1 MKWKRN
7 LYVVHRWVGLV
18 VGLQLLAWSIG
29 GFMFSILDIDNVHG
43 DFEQRIEPP
52 AAVRIDR
59 VAITPA
65 DAIEAGGAMSTA
77 GAGISRVLLR
87 ERFGR
92 TVYELF
98 DLWGKPFGAVD
109 ASTGEFS
116 AEVSEADVR
125 AAALADFLP
134 DAPIVSLER
143 LEGDPPLEFRGGP
156 MPVYRV
162 TFDHPKH
169 TSLYISPVTGKIL
182 KRRNRP
188 WRIFD
193 FFWMLHIM
201 DYGQRD
207 DFNHWLLTGA
217 SVLAILTSATGL
229 AIWFV
234 RWRRPGRKQTQP
246 PGAVE

>member
-1 MKWKRN
+1 MKWNRN
-7 LYVVHRWVGLV
+7 LYFLHRWVGLV
-18 VGLQLLAWSIG
+18 VGLQLLAWSSG
-29 GFMFSILDIDNVHG
+29 GFMFTILDIDNVHG
-43 DFEQRIEPP
+43 DFEKRVEPP
-52 AAVRIDR
+52 PAVRIDR
-59 VAITPA
+59 IMVSPG
-65 DAIEAGGAMSTA
+65 DAISEAYKSLSA
-77 GAGISRVLLR
+77 GVGVSRVSLR
-87 ERFGR
+87 ERFDR

-98 DLWGKPFGAVD
+98 DLEGKPLGAVD
-109 ASTGEFS
+109 ASTGEFI
-116 AEVSEADVR
+116 AEVSEAKIR

-134 DAPIVSLER
+134 NAPILTLER
-143 LEGDPPLEFRGGP
+143 LEGEPPLEFRGGP

-169 TSLYISPVTGKIL
+169 TNLYISPVTGKVL

-201 DYGQRD
+201 DYGQRS

-217 SVLAILTSATGL
+217 SVLAITTSATGL

-234 RWRRPGRKQTQP
+234 RWRRPARKRTQ
-246 PGAVE
+246 ALSETR

>member
-52 AAVRIDR
+52 PAVRADR
-59 VAITPA
+59 VVITPA
-65 DAIEAGGAMSTA
+65 GAISAASASLTA
-77 GAGISRVLLR
+77 SVGISRVSLR

-98 DLWGKPFGAVD
+98 DLEGNPVGAVD

-143 LEGDPPLEFRGGP
+143 LEGEPPLEFRGGP

-169 TSLYISPVTGKIL
+169 TNLYISPVTGEVL

-201 DYGQRD
+201 DYGQRS

-234 RWRRPGRKQTQP
+234 RWRRPARKR
-246 PGAVE
+246 A